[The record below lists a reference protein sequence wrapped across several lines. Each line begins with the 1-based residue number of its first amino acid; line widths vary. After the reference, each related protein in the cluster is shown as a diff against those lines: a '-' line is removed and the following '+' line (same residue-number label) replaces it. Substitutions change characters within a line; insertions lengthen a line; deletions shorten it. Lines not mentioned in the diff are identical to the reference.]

1 MVRVLCQFPG
11 VRDAISAVPGVEF
24 VDVPRSGPVPAG
36 LSGDVLLAAHSSPA
50 LVELADRGVQW
61 VHCYGTGVDSI
72 PVEVFDGRIVTCSR
86 GASAIPIAEFVIAA
100 MLTVEKR
107 MPDVWLSSPPDRWYE
122 NDLGEINGKS
132 LGLVGLGGIGT
143 EVATRALALGMQ
155 VSATRRSSAPT
166 PVSGVELRPCF
177 DDLLPTSDHL
187 VLAAPATA
195 RTRRMLDAAALE
207 RVKPGVHIVNVARGS
222 LVDQDAL
229 LAALD
234 NGRVRMATLDAV
246 DPEPLPPGHPFFS
259 HPRVRLSAHVSWG
272 SERDNQRI
280 VGMFIDN
287 LRRWVAG
294 DRLEGVVDPVEGY

>member
-1 MVRVLCQFPG
+1 MVRLLCQFPN
-11 VRDAISAVPGVEF
+11 VRDAVSAVPGVEF
-24 VDVPRSGPVPAG
+24 VEVPRSGPVPAD

-50 LVELADRGVQW
+50 LIELAGRGVQW

-100 MLTVEKR
+100 MLAVEKR
-107 MPDVWLSSPPDRWYE
+107 MPEVWLSSPPDRWYD

-143 EVATRALALGMQ
+143 EVATRALALGMR

-166 PVSGVELRPCF
+166 PVPGVELRAGF

-222 LVDQDAL
+222 LVDEEAL

-234 NGRVRMATLDAV
+234 DGRVGMATLDAV
-246 DPEPLPPGHPFFS
+246 EPEPLPAGHPFFS

-272 SERDNQRI
+272 SELDNQRI
-280 VGMFIDN
+280 VGMFVDN
-287 LRRWVAG
+287 LQRWVAG
-294 DRLEGVVDPVEGY
+294 ERLEGVVDPVEGY